1 MQKVKVGSQNC
12 GATHYMK
19 HAGLEKYTV
28 MHENGLVSQ
37 LNKFVISEECKLI

>member
-19 HAGLEKYTV
+19 HVGLEKYTV
-28 MHENGLVSQ
+28 MRMALYHS
-37 LNKFVISEECKLI
+37 